1 MVRVP
6 ASPTAAFSHKQV
18 MPLAANVK
26 LGFWA
31 AIEREVTN
39 KINRIFL
46 YTILILTLKKDG

>member
-6 ASPTAAFSHKQV
+6 ASPIAAFSHKQV
-18 MPLAANVK
+18 MPLAAKVK

-31 AIEREVTN
+31 AIEREVTT

-46 YTILILTLKKDG
+46 CTILILTLKKDG